1 MDGAPLPS
9 VDRSQAED
17 RSTAIEVAVS
27 GLVTME
33 RPAPF
38 RSVVDYAGES
48 ENS

>member
-1 MDGAPLPS
+1 MGGVPS
-9 VDRSQAED
+9 TFADRNQVED
-17 RSTAIEVAVS
+17 RSTAIEVAVR

>member
-1 MDGAPLPS
+1 MDGEPS
-9 VDRSQAED
+9 PSADRSQVED
-17 RSTAIEVAVS
+17 RSTAIDVTVS